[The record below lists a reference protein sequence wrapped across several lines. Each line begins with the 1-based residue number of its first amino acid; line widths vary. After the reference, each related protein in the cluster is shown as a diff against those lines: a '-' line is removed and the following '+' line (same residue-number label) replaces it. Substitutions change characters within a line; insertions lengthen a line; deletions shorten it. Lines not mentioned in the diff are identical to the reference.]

1 MNVIMLNTMENDFF
15 EFQEPKKKKNV
26 RGPSKATV
34 EQTVK
39 SSTVAESAVQEIYD
53 YWCLVMRP
61 NRKNPARLDV
71 KGRDRVA
78 AAIKDF
84 GMETCRRAID
94 GCAVSDFH
102 MGRNKRGRRYD
113 SLDLIFRSHDNV
125 ERFLGYLVE
134 GGADPW

>member
-1 MNVIMLNTMENDFF
+1 MNVNILNTMENEFF
-15 EFQEPKKKKNV
+15 EFQKPEKKKKV

-39 SSTVAESAVQEIYD
+39 GSTVAESAIQEIYD
-53 YWCLVMRP
+53 YWCHVMRP

-78 AAIKDF
+78 AAISDF
-84 GMETCRRAID
+84 GMEVCRRAID
-94 GCAVSDFH
+94 GCSKSDFH

-113 SLDLIFRSHDNV
+113 SLDLIFRSHEHT
-125 ERFLGYLVE
+125 ERFLGYLVDGDE
-134 GGADPW
+134 PW